1 MYAGRLTYNFLNPEK
16 NPGYYT
22 SGTYFGTA
30 GDILALA
37 SRGELSEAMAP
48 VHLPHRSDYD
58 HFCHRP
64 SV

>member
-22 SGTYFGTA
+22 QGTYFGTA

-37 SRGELSEAMAP
+37 VGGEYRKMERFIDN
-48 VHLPHRSDYD
+48 RSI
-58 HFCHRP
+58 
-64 SV
+64 